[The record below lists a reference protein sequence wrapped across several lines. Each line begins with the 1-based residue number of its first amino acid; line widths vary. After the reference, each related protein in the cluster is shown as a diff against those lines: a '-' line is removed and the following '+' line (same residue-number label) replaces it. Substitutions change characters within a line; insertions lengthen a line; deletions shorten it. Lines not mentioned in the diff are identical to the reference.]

1 MGRRS
6 IMWSMGSA
14 LVRCISSMMES
25 SKSVNSVHQECW
37 KPPVHTR
44 LILASNGLQTSKEEG
59 ECSMPGKDT

>member
-1 MGRRS
+1 
-6 IMWSMGSA
+6 
-14 LVRCISSMMES
+14 VRCISSMMES